1 MTSTP
6 STFPPPGPEIGAG
19 GPSVLA
25 RRPVLQAL
33 MDLPMSVPALDPA
46 ADAITKVV
54 KAVEPRWLADVLHG
68 TWLGHPLHPVLAEI
82 TLGTW
87 VGAGVL
93 DALALAG
100 LVPDELEDGVEAAA
114 ATLVGTGLTT
124 ALPTIAAGWTDW
136 SDLRTE
142 QKRLGLV
149 HSAGNYAATALLVA
163 SLASR
168 LRGRRR
174 RGRVLSVAAVA
185 VSSLGAALGG
195 HLSYRWAAGM
205 NHTEDVSSRVP
216 EGWHRVAAWDDL
228 ALGRPTAGRLGEVPV
243 VVLRTEDGVAVLAS
257 ACSHL
262 SGPLSDGDVV
272 VEDGQTCL
280 VCPWHGSTFR
290 VADGAV
296 VHGPATSPQPT
307 FAVRVSADGDVL
319 AKLEPLPQR

>member
-6 STFPPPGPEIGAG
+6 STFPPPGPKIGAG

-163 SLASR
+163 SFASR

-262 SGPLSDGDVV
+262 SGPLSEGDVV

>member
-6 STFPPPGPEIGAG
+6 STFPPPGPPAG
-19 GPSVLA
+19 QHGPSVLA

-33 MDLPMSVPALDPA
+33 MDLPMSASALDPVS
-46 ADAITKVV
+46 DAITKGVH
-54 KAVEPRWLADVLHG
+54 AVEPRWLADLLHG

-82 TLGTW
+82 TLGTF
-87 VGAGVL
+87 VGTGVL

-100 LVPDELEDGVEAAA
+100 LVPDELDDGVDRA
-114 ATLVGTGLTT
+114 ATTLASAGVAA

-149 HSAGNYAATALLVA
+149 HSAGNYVATGLLIASVVA
-163 SLASR
+163 R
-168 LRGRRR
+168 VRGRRQ
-174 RGRVLSVAAVA
+174 RGRVLSVAALA

-195 HLSYRWAAGM
+195 HLSYRWSAGM

-216 EGWHRVAAWDDL
+216 EDWTRVASYDDL
-228 ALGRPTAGRLGEVPV
+228 VVGRPTAGRLGEVPV
-243 VVLRTEDGVAVLAS
+243 VVLREESGVSVMAS

-262 SGPLSDGDVV
+262 SGPLSDGEVV

-280 VCPWHGSTFR
+280 VCPWHGSVFR

-307 FAVRVSADGDVL
+307 FAVRVAEDGDVMARL
-319 AKLEPLPQR
+319 VPLPTR

>member
-1 MTSTP
+1 MTTTP
-6 STFPPPGPEIGAG
+6 STFPPPGPHVGDG

-33 MDLPMSVPALDPA
+33 MDVPMSLSALDPVS
-46 ADAITKVV
+46 DAVTKAV

-68 TWLGHPLHPVLAEI
+68 TWLGHPLHPVLAEV
-82 TLGTW
+82 TLGTF
-87 VGAGVL
+87 VGTGVL

-100 LVPDELEDGVEAAA
+100 LVPDELEDGVDAA
-114 ATLVGTGLTT
+114 ATALSSTGLAA

-149 HSAGNYAATALLVA
+149 HASGNYVATGLL
-163 SLASR
+163 LASVVSR
-168 LRGRRR
+168 VRGRRQ
-174 RGRVLSVAAVA
+174 RGRWLGVAALA

-216 EGWHRVAAWDDL
+216 EGWHRVAAYDEL

-243 VVLRTEDGVAVLAS
+243 VVLRTDEGVAVLAS

-290 VADGAV
+290 VSDGAV

-307 FAVRVSADGDVL
+307 FAVRVSAEGDVL